1 MKKYVIGMD
10 IGTTCA
16 KALAVSPDG
25 SILCE
30 SSRGYK
36 IISADS
42 HVEQNPQDWIEAARQ
57 IFNEIIQKLEGMQP
71 VALSFSTQGGTTA
84 AMDAQGKPIGNALTW
99 MDSRAAREADE
110 IARELGGEFIYHTSG
125 WRINPALDPSKIR
138 HMKRAGLY
146 DDAVQYLSTL
156 EIMNAYLTG
165 RAAVD
170 PTNAAMRQLLDIN
183 TGDWCDALLQAA
195 GITRD
200 ELPELLPT
208 GAYVGGI
215 TPEAARETGLPEG
228 MPVYNGV
235 HDQYSASLGS
245 GAVRDGDLLLSGG
258 TTWVLIGVGSAPVFT
273 GSYAAPGRH
282 PKDGLYGTMA
292 SLVCSGASLQ
302 WYVDNFMDGE
312 FGDINRIVPQR
323 MESTKELFFYP
334 YMTGAYY
341 PIWNVKARG
350 AFAGLSME
358 HDRFDMA
365 RAIMEGSVFGLKR
378 ALEDFRRNGM
388 QAKRILIMGGVAKS
402 DPWCQMIADA
412 CDMPVERLN
421 VADICCVG
429 AVTLALTGAGI
440 CESVDEAAQ
449 LMTKPGTVFMPD
461 ASHGAYYA
469 GKYARAEKM
478 WGCMAKY
485 YEG

>member
-1 MKKYVIGMD
+1 MKPYVIGMD

-16 KALAVSPDG
+16 KALAVAPDG

-36 IISADS
+36 IISAGS
-42 HVEQNPQDWIEAARQ
+42 HVEQNPQDWIDAAKQ
-57 IFNEIIQKLEGMQP
+57 IFGEITGRLRDMRP

-84 AMDAQGKPIGNALTW
+84 AVDADGGFIGNALTW
-99 MDSRAAREADE
+99 MDSRAAAEADE
-110 IARELGGEFIYHTSG
+110 IAEELGGDYIYHTSG

-138 HMKRAGLY
+138 HMKRAGHY
-146 DDAVQYLSTL
+146 DRAAQYLSTL
-156 EIMNAYLTG
+156 EIMNGYLTG
-165 RAAVD
+165 RPAVD

-183 TGDWCDALLQAA
+183 TGDWCDALVRAA

-200 ELPELLPT
+200 ELPEILPT

-215 TPEAARETGLPEG
+215 TARAARETGLPEG

-235 HDQYSASLGS
+235 HDQYSASIGA

-258 TTWVLIGVGSAPVFT
+258 TTWVLIGIGNTPVFT

-282 PKDGLYGTMA
+282 PQEGLYGTMA

-302 WYVDNFMDGE
+302 WYVDGFMDGKFDE
-312 FGDINRIVPQR
+312 INRIVPER
-323 MESTKELFFYP
+323 MENTKELFFYP

-350 AFAGLSME
+350 AFVGLGME

-402 DPWCQMIADA
+402 DPWCRMIADA

-429 AVTLALTGAGI
+429 AVNLALKGAGI
-440 CESVDEAAQ
+440 CESLDEAAR
-449 LMTKPGTVFMPD
+449 LMTKPGTLFTPD
-461 ASHGAYYA
+461 ETNRDYYD

-478 WGCMAKY
+478 WGCMAQY
-485 YEG
+485 YEK